1 MNRIYKVVRRAL
13 SGEAVVVS
21 ELAKSR
27 VKGGGS
33 QKAESIATDTVRR
46 GILFKTGVALLMAA
60 CGSTVLA
67 QQQVY
72 DDSGTVSLET
82 AGSVGSGLPVWTGIP
97 AADQGLVYRSGG
109 STVVT
114 GADLVIDYSTA
125 PVPKFVIGGF
135 AKDGSEVTLNTVHL
149 KRGGVLGSVYGG
161 LSHQTGITADA
172 DQSGNPVAVQD
183 NAADTKISWTGK
195 SAGVT
200 YNTVNVGDEVAVTGD
215 VYGGHATIWGQTGNA
230 RAGRV
235 DATSTVGAGAFAY
248 AVASVDASS
257 STVTASGN
265 IVTMGEGSSVGGNLY
280 GGLASVNA
288 QSADATAGNADATS
302 PNAHAYAGASTYAYV
317 NDSTVTVSGNNV
329 TMGEGSSV
337 GGNPVWVAWRV

>member
-114 GADLVIDYSTA
+114 GADLVIDYSTGTSA
-125 PVPKFVIGGF
+125 EVCDRRFCERRERSDAEHGSPETGWRFGFCIWRVVTSNRHHGGC
-135 AKDGSEVTLNTVHL
+135 GS
-149 KRGGVLGSVYGG
+149 
-161 LSHQTGITADA
+161 IW
-172 DQSGNPVAVQD
+172 QSGCC
-183 NAADTKISWTGK
+183 
-195 SAGVT
+195 AG
-200 YNTVNVGDEVAVTGD
+200 
-215 VYGGHATIWGQTGNA
+215 
-230 RAGRV
+230 
-235 DATSTVGAGAFAY
+235 
-248 AVASVDASS
+248 
-257 STVTASGN
+257 
-265 IVTMGEGSSVGGNLY
+265 
-280 GGLASVNA
+280 
-288 QSADATAGNADATS
+288 
-302 PNAHAYAGASTYAYV
+302 
-317 NDSTVTVSGNNV
+317 
-329 TMGEGSSV
+329 
-337 GGNPVWVAWRV
+337 